1 MIFVMENPQNAE
13 ELFKDWQETMLW
25 SCLQG
30 VMGEVYGND
39 KIHPASAAAVIG
51 DFCFFA
57 GKPDKELVAYKP
69 EGCGKDFMIMI
80 PRNEAWAALI
90 EACYGEKAKKVTRYA
105 IKKEPDV
112 FSKEKL
118 SEIVEG
124 LSCEY
129 DLKLMDEELFWWC
142 KGQEWCRDWVRQ
154 YADYAAYQKYG
165 LGAVILKDGE
175 PVSGASSYSGYIGG
189 IEVEIDT
196 REDCRR
202 RGLASVCGAKLILEC
217 LKRGWYPSWD
227 AQNQW
232 SAALAEKL
240 GYHLDFEYEAYEILG
255 NFFVGRKVNNG

>member
-129 DLKLMDEELFWWC
+129 DLKLMDEERFWWC
-142 KGQEWCRDWVRQ
+142 KGQEWCRDWVSQ
-154 YADYAAYQKYG
+154 YEDYDEYRKKG
-165 LGAVILKDGE
+165 LGVVILRDGV
-175 PVSGASSYSGYIGG
+175 PVSGASSYSSYRDG
-189 IEVEIDT
+189 IEIQIDT
-196 REDCRR
+196 KREYRR
-202 RGLASVCGAKLILEC
+202 KGLASISGAALILEC
-217 LKRGWYPSWD
+217 LERGLYPSWD
-227 AQNQW
+227 AQNKE
-232 SAALAEKL
+232 SVILAKKL
-240 GYHLDFEYEAYEILG
+240 GYHYDHDYTAYEIWG
-255 NFFVGRKVNNG
+255 Y

>member
-13 ELFKDWQETMLW
+13 KLFKDWQETMLW

-57 GKPDKELVAYKP
+57 RKPDKELVAYKP
-69 EGCGKDFMIMI
+69 EGCGKDFMILI

-129 DLKLMDEELFWWC
+129 DLKLMDEELFLWC
-142 KGQEWCRDWVRQ
+142 KGQEWCRDWVSQ
-154 YADYAAYQKYG
+154 YEDYDEYRKKG
-165 LGAVILKDGE
+165 LGVVILRDGV
-175 PVSGASSYSGYIGG
+175 PVSGASSYSSYRDG
-189 IEVEIDT
+189 IEIQIDT
-196 REDCRR
+196 KREYRR
-202 RGLASVCGAKLILEC
+202 KGLASISGAALILEC
-217 LKRGWYPSWD
+217 LERGLYPSWD
-227 AQNQW
+227 AQNKE
-232 SAALAEKL
+232 SVILAKKL
-240 GYHLDFEYEAYEILG
+240 GYHYDHDYTAYEIWG
-255 NFFVGRKVNNG
+255 Y

>member
-142 KGQEWCRDWVRQ
+142 KGQEWCRDWVSQ
-154 YADYAAYQKYG
+154 YEDYDEYRKKG
-165 LGAVILKDGE
+165 LGVVILRDGV
-175 PVSGASSYSGYIGG
+175 PVSGASSYSSYRDG
-189 IEVEIDT
+189 IEIQIDT
-196 REDCRR
+196 KREYRR
-202 RGLASVCGAKLILEC
+202 KGLASISGAALILEC
-217 LKRGWYPSWD
+217 LERGLYPSWD
-227 AQNQW
+227 AQNKE
-232 SAALAEKL
+232 SVILAKKL
-240 GYHLDFEYEAYEILG
+240 GYHYDHDYTAYEIWG
-255 NFFVGRKVNNG
+255 Y

>member
-13 ELFKDWQETMLW
+13 KLFKDWQETMLW

-69 EGCGKDFMIMI
+69 EGCGKDFMILI

-142 KGQEWCRDWVRQ
+142 KGQEWCRDWVSQ
-154 YADYAAYQKYG
+154 YEDYDEYRKKG
-165 LGAVILKDGE
+165 LGVVILRDDV
-175 PVSGASSYSGYIGG
+175 PVSGASSYSSYRDG
-189 IEVEIDT
+189 IEIQIDT
-196 REDCRR
+196 KREYRR
-202 RGLASVCGAKLILEC
+202 KGLASISGAALILEC
-217 LKRGWYPSWD
+217 LERGLYPSWD
-227 AQNQW
+227 AQNKE
-232 SAALAEKL
+232 SVILAKKL
-240 GYHLDFEYEAYEILG
+240 GYHYDHDYTAYEIWG
-255 NFFVGRKVNNG
+255 Y

>member
-13 ELFKDWQETMLW
+13 KLFKDWQETMLW

-69 EGCGKDFMIMI
+69 EGCGKDFMILI

-129 DLKLMDEELFWWC
+129 DLKLMDEELFLWC
-142 KGQEWCRDWVRQ
+142 KGQEWCRDWVSQ
-154 YADYAAYQKYG
+154 YEDYDEYRKKG
-165 LGAVILKDGE
+165 LGVVILRDGV
-175 PVSGASSYSGYIGG
+175 PVSGASSYSSYRDG
-189 IEVEIDT
+189 IEIQIDT
-196 REDCRR
+196 KREYRR
-202 RGLASVCGAKLILEC
+202 KGLASISGAALILEC
-217 LKRGWYPSWD
+217 LERGLYPSWD
-227 AQNQW
+227 AQNKE
-232 SAALAEKL
+232 SVILAKKL
-240 GYHLDFEYEAYEILG
+240 GYHYDHDYTAYEIWG
-255 NFFVGRKVNNG
+255 Y

>member
-129 DLKLMDEELFWWC
+129 DLKLMDEELFLWC
-142 KGQEWCRDWVRQ
+142 KGQEWCRDWVSQ
-154 YADYAAYQKYG
+154 YEDYDEYRKKG
-165 LGAVILKDGE
+165 LGVVILRDGV
-175 PVSGASSYSGYIGG
+175 PVSGASSYSSYRDG
-189 IEVEIDT
+189 IEIQIDT
-196 REDCRR
+196 KREYRR
-202 RGLASVCGAKLILEC
+202 KGLASISGAALILEC
-217 LKRGWYPSWD
+217 LERGLYPSWD
-227 AQNQW
+227 AQNKE
-232 SAALAEKL
+232 SVILAKKL
-240 GYHLDFEYEAYEILG
+240 GYHYDHDYMAYEIWG
-255 NFFVGRKVNNG
+255 Y

>member
-13 ELFKDWQETMLW
+13 KLFKDWQETMLW

-142 KGQEWCRDWVRQ
+142 KGQEWCRDWVSQ
-154 YADYAAYQKYG
+154 YEDYDEYRKKG
-165 LGAVILKDGE
+165 LGVVILRDGV
-175 PVSGASSYSGYIGG
+175 PVSGASSYSSYRDG
-189 IEVEIDT
+189 IEIQIDT
-196 REDCRR
+196 KREYRR
-202 RGLASVCGAKLILEC
+202 KGLASISGAALILEC
-217 LKRGWYPSWD
+217 LERGLYPSWD
-227 AQNQW
+227 AQNKE
-232 SAALAEKL
+232 SVILAKKL
-240 GYHLDFEYEAYEILG
+240 GYHYDHDYTAYEIWG
-255 NFFVGRKVNNG
+255 Y

>member
-13 ELFKDWQETMLW
+13 ELFKDWQETMPC

-142 KGQEWCRDWVRQ
+142 KGQEWCRDWVSQ
-154 YADYAAYQKYG
+154 YEDYDEYRKKG
-165 LGAVILKDGE
+165 LGVVILRDGV
-175 PVSGASSYSGYIGG
+175 PVSGASSYSSYRDG
-189 IEVEIDT
+189 IEIQIDT
-196 REDCRR
+196 KREYRR
-202 RGLASVCGAKLILEC
+202 KGLASISGAALILEC
-217 LKRGWYPSWD
+217 LERGLYPSWD
-227 AQNQW
+227 AQNKE
-232 SAALAEKL
+232 SVILAKKL
-240 GYHLDFEYEAYEILG
+240 GYHYDHDYTAYEIWG
-255 NFFVGRKVNNG
+255 Y